1 MTSLNSILFATL
13 SGHVPIH
20 IRHSNRDKPMENGR
34 NMHEA
39 TLNSVL
45 KYFCWVSVAT
55 KPECGIITN
64 QSSVY

>member
-45 KYFCWVSVAT
+45 
-55 KPECGIITN
+55 
-64 QSSVY
+64 